1 MSDPFP
7 RGAVVVS
14 ADLVGPRSKRP
25 FVLVSTEAHPFYGE
39 EYTAIPLTTT
49 PRPGAFELTD
59 DRFLEGGLPRQS
71 YATPWNIATLK
82 HETVSTHVGTLTEG
96 ATEALVE
103 QAIDYLRGDLC

>member
-49 PRPGAFELTD
+49 PRSAAVELTD
-59 DRFLEGGLPRQS
+59 GRFLEGELPRRS

-82 HETVSTHVGTLTEG
+82 HEAISTHAGTLTEE
-96 ATEALVE
+96 ATERLVE
-103 QAIDYLRGDLC
+103 RAIEYLRGEPR